1 MKIKQISPVMPLIVV
16 FLIGDAVF
24 WWLGLC
30 ENNRAGIF
38 LGIFILIM
46 IILMATLMLKVVTIT
61 KDGCTITA
69 LFRQKTYKWSELEI
83 IRRDCLK
90 AGQKYMTGMLDGIV
104 FSEKKK
110 GKEGKVYSSYE
121 IYTIYIGS
129 PRLDCFCIIYE
140 KMDIKILNTVRKWFG
155 KTSELDPLE
164 DALEKLS
171 EWGVEV
177 EEGKKYL
184 RYKV

>member
-61 KDGCTITA
+61 KDGCTIAA
-69 LFRQKTYKWSELEI
+69 LFRQKTYKWNELEI
-83 IRRDCLK
+83 IRRDCWK

-110 GKEGKVYSSYE
+110 GKE
-121 IYTIYIGS
+121 
-129 PRLDCFCIIYE
+129 
-140 KMDIKILNTVRKWFG
+140 
-155 KTSELDPLE
+155 
-164 DALEKLS
+164 
-171 EWGVEV
+171 
-177 EEGKKYL
+177 
-184 RYKV
+184 

>member
-61 KDGCTITA
+61 KDGCTIAA
-69 LFRQKTYKWSELEI
+69 LFRKKTYKWSELEI
-83 IRRDCLK
+83 IRRDCWK

-121 IYTIYIGS
+121 IYSIYTGS
-129 PRLDCFCIIYE
+129 PRLDCFCIAYE

-184 RYKV
+184 RYKG